1 MRVFFILLFL
11 MLGACATSNTPL
23 PQERVDL
30 DPMLIRPGS
39 DGKPSEALDSNDV
52 FERAY
57 TAFSARD
64 YEVAAQNYDLII
76 RYFPDSRF
84 YLPSLYNAGL
94 AYEKLERWEEA
105 SQRYRLVIEK
115 FPSEKDARDAYYRLA
130 QAEEHLRRYDQVVEL
145 MTQVLLRP
153 ELNTF
158 DRIEAH
164 VRRANAL
171 AELGQLDEAAN
182 GYETALDI
190 NDDAPPEQRLQP
202 GSHFLVQTY
211 FGLGRVH
218 HLKVSAIKLVLPPE
232 RMGEDLKEK
241 ADLFLRAQS
250 AYIKALSHH
259 HPHWSM
265 AAGYMIGRLYEDFY
279 ADIFESEIPD
289 DLSAEAVGFYFEEL
303 RKQIRPLM
311 VRAVQ
316 VYEKNLSLS
325 RRIGTSPQENP
336 WVADTE
342 TQLQRLKSYL
352 DDPVTQRRAER
363 FVLAGRK
370 LADMWA
376 PLPVAMDAVQLARA
390 TAAQSARVQTQP
402 R

>member
-1 MRVFFILLFL
+1 
-11 MLGACATSNTPL
+11 
-23 PQERVDL
+23 
-30 DPMLIRPGS
+30 
-39 DGKPSEALDSNDV
+39 
-52 FERAY
+52 
-57 TAFSARD
+57 
-64 YEVAAQNYDLII
+64 
-76 RYFPDSRF
+76 
-84 YLPSLYNAGL
+84 
-94 AYEKLERWEEA
+94 
-105 SQRYRLVIEK
+105 
-115 FPSEKDARDAYYRLA
+115 
-130 QAEEHLRRYDQVVEL
+130 
-145 MTQVLLRP
+145 
-153 ELNTF
+153 
-158 DRIEAH
+158 
-164 VRRANAL
+164 
-171 AELGQLDEAAN
+171 
-182 GYETALDI
+182 
-190 NDDAPPEQRLQP
+190 
-202 GSHFLVQTY
+202 
-211 FGLGRVH
+211 
-218 HLKVSAIKLVLPPE
+218 
-232 RMGEDLKEK
+232 MGEDLKEK